1 MRLVSLIIVVM
12 VAFAANSL
20 LNRAALASGAM
31 GPSSFAALRLISG
44 ALCLAIMLRARGG
57 GGRCAAGGGLR
68 CHGDHRCDLHG
79 SGPCVGARGPKL
91 MSGTYKPKKYVLFFL
106 NSCDHVGMRLV
117 CVRELKKSPIHP
129 LTYSRKTGS
138 CI

>member
-57 GGRCAAGGGLR
+57 GVDWQLR
-68 CHGDHRCDLHG
+68 CR
-79 SGPCVGARGPKL
+79 RGFLL
-91 MSGTYKPKKYVLFFL
+91 MSI
-106 NSCDHVGMRLV
+106 
-117 CVRELKKSPIHP
+117 VRTLPASSSAIAM
-129 LTYSRKTGS
+129 
-138 CI
+138 